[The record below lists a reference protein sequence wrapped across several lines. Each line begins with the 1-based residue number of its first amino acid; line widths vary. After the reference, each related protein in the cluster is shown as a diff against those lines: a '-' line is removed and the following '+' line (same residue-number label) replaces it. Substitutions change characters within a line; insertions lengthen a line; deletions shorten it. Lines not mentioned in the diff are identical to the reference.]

1 MAGRL
6 FEATLSMSYFNQEC
20 VNRWNYVSDVV
31 TPSNQGAAKLA
42 QAMGVIAPGED
53 PDPDSMLQK
62 LQLLLNTNV
71 TFNALAVRDVY
82 SDFDF
87 IEVPLQ
93 FVGNHATDGLS
104 PAVAYGFKTNRTRL
118 DIRRGFKRLVGVS
131 EGAVATGGVLTGT
144 GLSGSAAVAAAMSA
158 QLVGMISATTI
169 TYTPVIVKKEKYDV
183 PDSGT
188 PPRTAFRY
196 YEDETE
202 QLDLLMR
209 DLVWSVYTEVR
220 TQNSRQYGKGR

>member
-6 FEATLSMSYFNQEC
+6 FEATISQTYFGQEC
-20 VNRWNYVSDVV
+20 VNRFNYVSDVV
-31 TPSNQGAAKLA
+31 TPDASGAAKLA
-42 QAMGVIAPGED
+42 QSMGVIAPSED
-53 PDPDSMLQK
+53 PDPGSLIALMQALS
-62 LQLLLNTNV
+62 NTNV
-71 TFNALAVRDVY
+71 QWNAISVRDVY

-87 IEVPLQ
+87 VEIPLG
-93 FVGNHATDGLS
+93 FSGLHATDGLS

-144 GLSGSAAVAAAMSA
+144 GISGSVSVAAAMSE
-158 QLVGMISATTI
+158 QLVGLIGSTTV
-169 TYTPVIVKKEKYDV
+169 TYTPVIVKKESYDV

-188 PPRTAFRY
+188 PPRKAFRY

-202 QLDLLMR
+202 QLTLLMR
-209 DLVWSVYTEVR
+209 DLIWSHYTQVR